1 MINDFE
7 KIERCPLDEQQA
19 EFKLFMDE
27 QVRMMKLRH
36 KELMR
41 TMYLRMAVI
50 GFLLVGLFSLNT
62 CTEQFIDSQI
72 KTESVK

>member
-1 MINDFE
+1 MINDFD
-7 KIERCPLDEQQA
+7 KIERSTLDEQQD

-27 QVRMMKLRH
+27 QVRIVKLRH
-36 KELMR
+36 KEFMR

-72 KTESVK
+72 ETNGNQ